1 MLITDK
7 AASRWFIDC
16 SHLKNIQR
24 FGPMIMS
31 FEDAEKI
38 TTPVFGTENGHF
50 VVLGNHALVAGEGK
64 AFCLAVLP
72 SQPHKTRPCQEGP
85 EENSKTPAELRG
97 E

>member
-1 MLITDK
+1 MLITEK

-24 FGPMIMS
+24 VGPMIMS

-38 TTPVFGTENGHF
+38 TTPVFGTANVHF
-50 VVLGNHALVAGEGK
+50 VVLSNHDLVAGEGK

-72 SQPHKTRPCQEGP
+72 SQPHKTRPCQEGQKRTARLQL
-85 EENSKTPAELRG
+85 S
-97 E
+97 